1 MLTLSAPRLRLI
13 IRSEWLGRSDDY
25 VSLFTRLLANIVTA
39 QGMFLADVLKMLV
52 DNLTAT
58 PPSSGRLPRL
68 PTVSKFTIYKR
79 AHKTLQYLIHLIPS
93 ANSLLQGILTKAF
106 PHQSDSQKSHIIYA
120 QNLLKILDYSPEL
133 KSDVLTLI
141 TERLVKIDIQVQV
154 DLDDLEEDIG
164 EGLVQGMPQA
174 RPDLIDEM
182 EQDSDSSDD
191 DESESD
197 EEDDAEAVRLRS
209 IKKNVVKMDALLDI
223 LFAHYNRSFA
233 SSKTGSGA
241 GGVIEMLLSQFTTI
255 MLPTHRS
262 RHTQFLLFHFVQQ
275 SPTYIDFFV
284 GTCVH
289 KVFDKKQPALIR
301 QNAAAY
307 LASFVAR
314 GIHVPSNIVRDV
326 FEYISSELDRL
337 RKDHEP
343 TCRGPDLRRYASY
356 YCLVQALLYI
366 FCFRWRD
373 LELSNDDDEED
384 EDEDL
389 ETSYSQSHRWKS
401 GVKEAFTSNLF
412 SKLNP
417 LKACSP
423 AIVNEFARVAKH
435 LSVVY
440 VYHILETNKRIR
452 MSQYNGGSSGS
463 LHYGEPDRESALSVS
478 RDGSLQHLDTYFP
491 FDPYHLPRSKR
502 WIEGDYQEWRSI
514 PGLEEED
521 AEGSDSEEDE
531 EVVDS
536 DLEEGTATDRTESS
550 L

>member
-1 MLTLSAPRLRLI
+1 MLITFTNRIRLI
-13 IRSEWLGRSDDY
+13 IHSEWLGRSDDY
-25 VSLFTRLLANIVTA
+25 VSLFTRLLGNIVTA
-39 QGMFLADVLKMLV
+39 QGIFLADALRMLV
-52 DNLTAT
+52 GNLTAT
-58 PPSSGRLPRL
+58 PASSRRRPLL
-68 PTVSKFTIYKR
+68 PTVSRTTIYKR
-79 AHKTLQYLIHLIPS
+79 AHKTLQYFIHLMPS
-93 ANSLLQGILTKAF
+93 ASSLLQGILTKAF
-106 PHQSDSQKSHIIYA
+106 PHQSDSERSHVTYT
-120 QNLLKILDYSPEL
+120 QNLLKVLDYAPEL
-133 KSDVLTLI
+133 RSDVLTLI

-154 DLDDLEEDIG
+154 DFDDLEEDIG
-164 EGLVQGMPQA
+164 EGLVQSIPQA

-182 EQDSDSSDD
+182 EQDSESSD

-197 EEDDAEAVRLRS
+197 EEDDAEAARLRS
-209 IKKNVVKMDALLDI
+209 IKKSVEKMDALLDI
-223 LFAHYNRSFA
+223 LFAHYSRSFA
-233 SSKTGSGA
+233 TSKTGSGA
-241 GGVIEMLLSQFTTI
+241 GGVIEMLLAQFTTT
-255 MLPTHRS
+255 MLPTPRS

-289 KVFDKKQPALIR
+289 KVLDKKQPALIR

-314 GIHVPSNIVRDV
+314 GSHVPSNIVRDV
-326 FEYISSELDRL
+326 FDYISSELDRL

-356 YCLVQALLYI
+356 YCLVQALLYM

-373 LELSNDDDEED
+373 LEVKSDDDEED

-389 ETSYSQSHRWKS
+389 DVPYSQSHRWKS
-401 GVKEAFTSNLF
+401 GVKEALASNLF
-412 SKLNP
+412 SNLNP

-440 VYHILETNKRIR
+440 VYHIIETNKRIR
-452 MSQYNGGSSGS
+452 MAQYSGGPTGYLQHSQP
-463 LHYGEPDRESALSVS
+463 ERESALSVS
-478 RDGSLQHLDTYFP
+478 RDESHQHLDAYFP

-514 PGLEEED
+514 PGLDDED
-521 AEGSDSEEDE
+521 AEGSESEDDG
-531 EVVDS
+531 EVVES
-536 DLEEGTATDRTESS
+536 DLEEGTATERTEAS